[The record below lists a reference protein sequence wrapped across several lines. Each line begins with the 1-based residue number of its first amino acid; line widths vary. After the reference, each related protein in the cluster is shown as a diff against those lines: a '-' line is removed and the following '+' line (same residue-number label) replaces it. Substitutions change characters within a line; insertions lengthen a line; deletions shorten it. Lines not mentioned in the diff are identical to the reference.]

1 MFVSVQYQF
10 GAGIGD
16 HGAKGG
22 RIVQTLPPVLVKQT
36 GRPVWSERR
45 CTIQ

>member
-1 MFVSVQYQF
+1 MSPLDRFRAKAMFVSVQYQF

-22 RIVQTLPPVLVKQT
+22 RIVQTLPPVLVK
-36 GRPVWSERR
+36 
-45 CTIQ
+45 